1 MNRTVTLTHRKLWER
16 SLSAGG
22 RGGRLAAAAGCPRP
36 PRPRDCRPR
45 PAAAPA
51 EGRVTPGAPPPPPPP
66 PTRGLPRHRRSSGY
80 ASRIVCK
87 LMKLAISKKNTF
99 VHLWIMTILLDICS
113 LTFTAKSDITMPPS
127 RGWHVMIFRAGPH
140 HYDKCRVI

>member
-1 MNRTVTLTHRKLWER
+1 MNRTVTWTHRKLWER

-22 RGGRLAAAAGCPRP
+22 RGGRPAAAAGCPRP

-51 EGRVTPGAPPPPPPP
+51 AGRATPATPPPPPPP
-66 PTRGLPRHRRSSGY
+66 RGSPHRRRSSGY
-80 ASRIVCK
+80 ALRIVCK
-87 LMKLAISKKNTF
+87 LMKLASSQENTF
-99 VHLWIMTILLDICS
+99 VHLWIMAILLDICS

>member
-1 MNRTVTLTHRKLWER
+1 MNRTVTWTHRKLWER
-16 SLSAGG
+16 SLSVGG

-45 PAAAPA
+45 AQAAPA
-51 EGRVTPGAPPPPPPP
+51 AGRATPATLPPPP

-87 LMKLAISKKNTF
+87 LMKLASSKENTF

>member
-51 EGRVTPGAPPPPPPP
+51 AGRATPGAPPPPPP
-66 PTRGLPRHRRSSGY
+66 TRGSPRHRRSSGY

-87 LMKLAISKKNTF
+87 LMKLASSKENTF